1 MAVASQT
8 VRGALGAPVIQAAP
22 RHDVIVR
29 TTVAPRWAFPT
40 VLLGTDALALTIAVL
55 LVGVGSGVA
64 LAYAPLAILC
74 LALSGAYRRRMSLR
88 ALDLTPW
95 VIGRLA
101 IPLLLLAPVAIIR
114 TGTTELLTAV
124 LVAVAILLPMRALA
138 FAGLRRAR
146 RLGRF
151 LEPALILGAGE
162 IGAELGRDFLEYP
175 EYGVVPVGFLD
186 CVDGNLPAPL
196 LGDVDR
202 LGPLLSQH
210 DEIRRVIVAFGP
222 AQESELVSVLRAA
235 VAYDVEISVVPR
247 FFDNGVAPDGPD
259 TDDVRG
265 IPLYR
270 VRQSALRKP
279 AWVLK
284 RAVDVLIAGTVLVLA
299 SPFLLAVAVAVK
311 LSSPGPV
318 FFRQSRVGEGG
329 REILVP
335 KFRTLRVNHD
345 SDTRWSVDDDP
356 RVTNVGRLM
365 RRTSVDELP
374 QLWSVLKGDM
384 SLVGPRPERPVFVKR
399 FNADVWGYGD
409 RHRVPVG
416 LTGWAQVHGLRG
428 DTSIT
433 ERARFDNQYIEH
445 WSLWRDFVVLL
456 RTLGEVI
463 RNAKSSR

>member
-1 MAVASQT
+1 MAVASDT
-8 VRGALGAPVIQAAP
+8 VSGALRAPALRPVP
-22 RHDVIVR
+22 STGRLVR
-29 TTVAPRWAFPT
+29 TRVAPRFALPA
-40 VLLGTDALALTIAVL
+40 VLLTADATALVVAVL
-55 LVGVGSGVA
+55 LVGFESGVT
-64 LAYAPLAILC
+64 LAYAPLAIFC
-74 LALSGAYRRRMSLR
+74 LAFSGAYRPRMSLR

-95 VIGRLA
+95 LAGRLA
-101 IPLLLLAPVAIIR
+101 LPLLVLAPI
-114 TGTTELLTAV
+114 AV
-124 LVAVAILLPMRALA
+124 LGTGASQLLVAALLSVVLLVPTRVVTFAAL
-138 FAGLRRAR
+138 RIAR
-146 RLGRF
+146 RHGHF
-151 LEPALILGAGE
+151 LEPAVILGAGE
-162 IGAELGRDFLEYP
+162 VGAELGRALVEYP

-202 LGPLLSQH
+202 LDTLLADH

-222 AQESELVSVLRAA
+222 AQESELVSVLRTA
-235 VAYDVEISVVPR
+235 VTHDVEISVVPR

-259 TDDVRG
+259 TDDIRG

-284 RAVDVLIAGTVLVLA
+284 RAADVLIAGTVLVVL
-299 SPFLLAVAVAVK
+299 SPLLLVFAVAVK

-318 FFRQSRVGEGG
+318 FFRQGRIGRGG
-329 REILVP
+329 REFLVP
-335 KFRTLRVNHD
+335 KFRSLRVNHD
-345 SDTRWSVDDDP
+345 SDTQWSVEDDP
-356 RVTNVGRLM
+356 RMTKVGKIM
-365 RRTSVDELP
+365 RRTSIDELP

-384 SLVGPRPERPVFVKR
+384 SLVGPRPERPLFVKR
-399 FNADVWGYGD
+399 FSADVWGYGD

-428 DTSIT
+428 DTSIA

-456 RTLGEVI
+456 RTVAEVA
-463 RNAKSSR
+463 RGGGR

>member
-1 MAVASQT
+1 
-8 VRGALGAPVIQAAP
+8 
-22 RHDVIVR
+22 
-29 TTVAPRWAFPT
+29 
-40 VLLGTDALALTIAVL
+40 VLA
-55 LVGVGSGVA
+55 
-64 LAYAPLAILC
+64 
-74 LALSGAYRRRMSLR
+74 
-88 ALDLTPW
+88 
-95 VIGRLA
+95 
-101 IPLLLLAPVAIIR
+101 
-114 TGTTELLTAV
+114 
-124 LVAVAILLPMRALA
+124 
-138 FAGLRRAR
+138 
-146 RLGRF
+146 
-151 LEPALILGAGE
+151 
-162 IGAELGRDFLEYP
+162 
-175 EYGVVPVGFLD
+175 
-186 CVDGNLPAPL
+186 
-196 LGDVDR
+196 
-202 LGPLLSQH
+202 
-210 DEIRRVIVAFGP
+210 
-222 AQESELVSVLRAA
+222 
-235 VAYDVEISVVPR
+235 
-247 FFDNGVAPDGPD
+247 
-259 TDDVRG
+259 
-265 IPLYR
+265 
-270 VRQSALRKP
+270 
-279 AWVLK
+279 
-284 RAVDVLIAGTVLVLA
+284 LA

-318 FFRQSRVGEGG
+318 LFRQRWVGEGG

-463 RNAKSSR
+463 RGGGR